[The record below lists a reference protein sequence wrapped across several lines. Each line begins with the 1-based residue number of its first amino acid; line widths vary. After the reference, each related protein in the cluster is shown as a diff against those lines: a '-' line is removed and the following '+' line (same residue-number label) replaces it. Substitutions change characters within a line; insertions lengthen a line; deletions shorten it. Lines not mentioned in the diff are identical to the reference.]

1 MSAKPGAAG
10 WYSVRCVFQ
19 LVGEEDSPY
28 EERIT
33 LWRATSFAAAIE
45 LAEEEAAEY
54 VRALDV
60 TYLGIAQSYYLGDT
74 VDEIV
79 AGTEVFSLVRSSDL
93 PPDEYVDTFF
103 DTGGEYQRTVIE
115 EP

>member
-1 MSAKPGAAG
+1 MSAKVEAAG

-19 LVGEEDSPY
+19 LLGEEGKPY

-33 LWRATSFAAAIE
+33 LWWATSFAGAIE
-45 LAEEEAAEY
+45 LAENEAAEY

-60 TYLGIAQSYYLGDT
+60 AYLGIAQSYYLGDG

-79 AGTEVFSLVRSSDL
+79 AGTEVFSLVRGSDL

-103 DTGGEYQRTVIE
+103 DTGGEYQRTVVE
-115 EP
+115 D